1 MLKSNLAVCSA
12 GTAAT
17 VGLAF
22 FASALAADAPPPMK
36 LPIGQKDLS
45 TIDGGTYTMDQNH
58 MGILAH
64 VSHLGFSV
72 SVFRF
77 GAAKATLEWD
87 AKDHA
92 KSKLSATVETNSI
105 ETNVPGFAE
114 ELQGDQFLD
123 AKKFPDATFVST
135 AFRQTDGQHGDVDG
149 YFTLRG
155 VTKPVTFHVS
165 LVGAGPGFAGGP
177 QMGHV
182 IGIHAETSINAADYG
197 LPGILAVRPI
207 ELTIDTEFD
216 KPG

>member
-1 MLKSNLAVCSA
+1 MLKSSLAVCSA
-12 GTAAT
+12 GFGAA

-36 LPIGQKDLS
+36 IPFGQKDL
-45 TIDGGTYTMDQNH
+45 TTVDGGTYTMDQNH

-77 GAAKATLEWD
+77 GAAKATLDWD

-105 ETNVPGFAE
+105 ETNVPGFAD
-114 ELQGDQFLD
+114 ELQGDKFLN
-123 AKKFPDATFVST
+123 AKKFPEATFVST
-135 AFRQTDGQHGDVDG
+135 AFRQTDALHGDVDG
-149 YFTLRG
+149 NFTLLG

-182 IGIHAETSINAADYG
+182 IGIHAETSINAGDYG
-197 LPGILAVRPI
+197 LPHIVSMQPL

>member
-1 MLKSNLAVCSA
+1 MLNGFSRA
-12 GTAAT
+12 
-17 VGLAF
+17 
-22 FASALAADAPPPMK
+22 ALASTMLVSFGAAAADTPVPPRIPF
-36 LPIGQKDLS
+36 GQKDLS
-45 TIDGGTYTMDQNH
+45 TVDSGTYTMDHNH

-72 SVFRF
+72 SIFRF
-77 GAAKATLEWD
+77 GAGKATLDWD

-92 KSKLSATVETNSI
+92 KSKLSATVDTSSI

-114 ELQGDQFLD
+114 ELQGDQYLN
-123 AKKFPDATFVST
+123 AKGFPTATFVST
-135 AFRQTDGQHGDVDG
+135 AFRQTDATHGDVDG
-149 YFTLRG
+149 NFTLRG

-197 LPGILAVRPI
+197 LPHILGLQPI
-207 ELTIDTEFD
+207 QLTVDTEFD

>member
-1 MLKSNLAVCSA
+1 MLMSVLS
-12 GTAAT
+12 TRAAAI
-17 VGLAF
+17 GLAGSLALS
-22 FASALAADAPPPMK
+22 ASALAADATPPMK
-36 LPIGQKDLS
+36 IPLGQKDLS
-45 TIDGGTYTMDQNH
+45 TVDGGTYTMDPNH

-77 GAAKATLEWD
+77 GAAKATLDWD

-114 ELQGDQFLD
+114 ELQGDQYLD
-123 AKKFPDATFVST
+123 AKKFPEATFVST
-135 AFRQTDGQHGDVDG
+135 AFRQTDAQHGDVDG
-149 YFTLRG
+149 NFTLRG
-155 VTKPVTFHVS
+155 VTRPATFHVS

-177 QMGHV
+177 QIGHV
-182 IGIHAETSINAADYG
+182 IGIHAETAINGADYG
-197 LPGILAVRPI
+197 LPHILSMQPI

-216 KPG
+216 KPS

>member
-1 MLKSNLAVCSA
+1 MLKSSLAVCSA
-12 GTAAT
+12 GVGAA

-22 FASALAADAPPPMK
+22 FASPLAADAPPPMK
-36 LPIGQKDLS
+36 IPLGQKDLS
-45 TIDGGTYTMDQNH
+45 TVGSGTYTMDVNH
-58 MGILAH
+58 IAILAH

-77 GAAKATLEWD
+77 GAAKARLDWD
-87 AKDHA
+87 AKTPA

-114 ELQGDQFLD
+114 ELQGDQYLA
-123 AKKFPDATFVST
+123 AKKFPEATFVST
-135 AFRQTDGQHGDVDG
+135 AFRQTDAQHGDVDG
-149 YFTLRG
+149 NFTLRG

-165 LVGAGPGFAGGP
+165 LVGVGPGFAGGP
-177 QMGHV
+177 QMGYV
-182 IGIHAETSINAADYG
+182 IGIHAETSINATDYG
-197 LPGILAVRPI
+197 LPHMLSMQPL

>member
-1 MLKSNLAVCSA
+1 MPVLNMRAAML
-12 GTAAT
+12 GAT
-17 VGLAF
+17 GGFAL

-36 LPIGQKDLS
+36 IPLGHEDLS
-45 TIDGGTYTMDQNH
+45 TVGSGTYTMDVNH
-58 MGILAH
+58 IAILAH

-77 GAAKATLEWD
+77 GAAKATLDWD

-92 KSKLSATVETNSI
+92 KSTLSATVETNSI

-114 ELQGDQFLD
+114 ELQGAQYLD
-123 AKKFPDATFVST
+123 AKKFPQATFVST
-135 AFRQTDGQHGDVDG
+135 AFRQTDAQHGDVDG
-149 YFTLRG
+149 NFTLRG
-155 VTKPVTFHVS
+155 ATKPVTFHVS

-182 IGIHAETSINAADYG
+182 IGIHAGTAINAADYG
-197 LPGILAVRPI
+197 LPHILSLQPI